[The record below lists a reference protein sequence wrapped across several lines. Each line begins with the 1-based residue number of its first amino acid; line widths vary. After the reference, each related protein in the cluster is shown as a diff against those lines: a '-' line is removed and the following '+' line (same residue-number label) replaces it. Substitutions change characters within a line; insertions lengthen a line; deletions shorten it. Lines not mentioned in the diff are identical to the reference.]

1 VKVALASDEPPNYKR
16 AQLGSLVDGYEP
28 RIRELVTAFPR
39 MSMPPVRSPSATS
52 GSPMS
57 SCRSG
62 LARRAARG
70 CYRC

>member
-1 VKVALASDEPPNYKR
+1 VKVALASDEPPNHKR

-39 MSMPPVRSPSATS
+39 MSMPPV
-52 GSPMS
+52 S